1 MELKS
6 FGQSNGQHRFD
17 MNNKFY
23 ANEQQQ
29 QQQQLRTCEMSFMLS
44 VFPVR
49 EQR

>member
-6 FGQSNGQHRFD
+6 FGQSNGQHCFD

-29 QQQQLRTCEMSFMLS
+29 QQQQQTCEMSFTLS